1 MSQPESYE
9 RKCQGWHSL
18 RMQKSLKEIDE
29 RGNKIVKDALGRKVN
44 CRCKKLRQKQAELR
58 WHI

>member
-18 RMQKSLKEIDE
+18 RMQKSPKEIDE
-29 RGNKIVKDALGRKVN
+29 RGNKIVKDALGREVN
-44 CRCKKLRQKQAELR
+44 CGDVRNSGRNNLN
-58 WHI
+58 